1 MRIDK
6 DQSLL
11 LVIDIQQKLFPH
23 MEHKQELAKKA
34 LTLVKGMQA
43 LTVPMMAAR
52 QYPQGLGDTI
62 EDLQPY
68 FEEYFDKTTFSCCG
82 EQPLL
87 AKIKGSDRNNI
98 IIAGIEA
105 HICVLQTV
113 IDLKAHGLMPVVVA
127 DAVGSRRKVDYDM
140 ALKRMEQ
147 EGAIITT
154 VEAILFELCYQAGSS
169 AFKTIS
175 QLVK

>member
-1 MRIDK
+1 PR
-6 DQSLL
+6 
-11 LVIDIQQKLFPH
+11 
-23 MEHKQELAKKA
+23 
-34 LTLVKGMQA
+34 
-43 LTVPMMAAR
+43 
-52 QYPQGLGDTI
+52 GLGDTI
-62 EDLQPY
+62 EELQPY
-68 FEEYFDKTTFSCCG
+68 LVEYFDKTTFSCCG
-82 EQPLL
+82 EQTLL
-87 AKIKGSDRNNI
+87 AKIKGADRSNI

-127 DAVGSRRKVDYDM
+127 DAVGSRHRVDYDM